1 MRELERAGRLA
12 VTVGEDGTVNIGVA
26 DDENESA

>member
-1 MRELERAGRLA
+1 MRRATGSVPP

-26 DDENESA
+26 DDETESA